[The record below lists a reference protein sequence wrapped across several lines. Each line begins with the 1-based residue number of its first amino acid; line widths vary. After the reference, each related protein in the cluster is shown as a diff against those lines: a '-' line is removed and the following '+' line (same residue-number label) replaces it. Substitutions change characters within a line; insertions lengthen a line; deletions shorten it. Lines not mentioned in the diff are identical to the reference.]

1 MIEPGALLDGRYRLE
16 ERIGAGGAGEVWRAR
31 HVTLNSI
38 VAIKVLHVGA
48 SHKELAK
55 KRFLQ
60 EARVTAQLRI
70 RQAVQVHD
78 FGFAGERPYLVM
90 ELLDGETLKARLA
103 KKGRLSV
110 RETTVIL
117 RQAARALERA
127 HALGIIHRDFKPDNV
142 FVLQDEDGDEDV
154 RVVDFGIAKLVGGF
168 DEVEEEPH
176 NDLEAASD
184 RNVLLN
190 FTRTG
195 GVLGTPYYMAPEQV
209 QSNPRLGPEVDLW
222 AFGVVAYECLTGR
235 RPFDGESAGLLFKA
249 ILEADHIAA
258 DRICPDLP
266 SSFATWFRTA
276 CAPDPEKRFSDARTA
291 VATLEEAL
299 GVLPIVGPSWLEATD
314 PSIALR
320 DVRRPSSSDDDTV
333 RVSISTSL
341 SGTAAAVHK
350 HRTSRRRAV
359 VALGAVLVSAAVGV
373 GILAGYQG
381 PEDIA
386 GGSATASE
394 AVRPAD
400 VASATT
406 GVASASTDIAEPAVE
421 PAVSASA
428 GVPETVDTSTKEPP
442 PVEPPATVRREPSGP
457 RPKSPPAKSTTAVE
471 PKVADPPPVAPPVT
485 APTAT
490 KTKPPSP
497 LDLPPLGL

>member
-1 MIEPGALLDGRYRLE
+1 MIKPGALLDGRYRLE

-110 RETTVIL
+110 RETTIIL

-176 NDLEAASD
+176 SDIEAVSD
-184 RNVLLN
+184 RNVLMN

-249 ILEADHIAA
+249 ILEADHIPVK
-258 DRICPDLP
+258 RLCPDLP

-276 CAPDPEKRFSDARTA
+276 CHPDPEK
-291 VATLEEAL
+291 
-299 GVLPIVGPSWLEATD
+299 
-314 PSIALR
+314 
-320 DVRRPSSSDDDTV
+320 
-333 RVSISTSL
+333 
-341 SGTAAAVHK
+341 
-350 HRTSRRRAV
+350 
-359 VALGAVLVSAAVGV
+359 
-373 GILAGYQG
+373 
-381 PEDIA
+381 
-386 GGSATASE
+386 
-394 AVRPAD
+394 
-400 VASATT
+400 
-406 GVASASTDIAEPAVE
+406 
-421 PAVSASA
+421 
-428 GVPETVDTSTKEPP
+428 
-442 PVEPPATVRREPSGP
+442 
-457 RPKSPPAKSTTAVE
+457 
-471 PKVADPPPVAPPVT
+471 
-485 APTAT
+485 
-490 KTKPPSP
+490 
-497 LDLPPLGL
+497 

>member
-48 SHKELAK
+48 SHRELAK

-110 RETTVIL
+110 RETTIIL

-142 FVLQDEDGDEDV
+142 FVLQDEDGEEDV

-176 NDLEAASD
+176 GDIEAAND
-184 RNVLLN
+184 KNTLLN

-235 RPFDGESAGLLFKA
+235 RPFDGESAGLLFQA
-249 ILEADHIAA
+249 ILEAEHVPVDQ
-258 DRICPDLP
+258 ICPDLP

-276 CAPDPEKRFSDARTA
+276 CNPDPEKRFSDARTA

-314 PSIALR
+314 PSIALQA
-320 DVRRPSSSDDDTV
+320 VRRPGSSDDDTV
-333 RVSISTSL
+333 RITISTSL
-341 SGTAAAVHK
+341 SGTAAAVHR
-350 HRTSRRRAV
+350 HRSSRRRAV

-373 GILAGYQG
+373 GVLLGYQG
-381 PEDIA
+381 PAEESSA
-386 GGSATASE
+386 GSATASQ
-394 AVRPAD
+394 ADPTD

-406 GVASASTDIAEPAVE
+406 GVASATTDVAEPVVE

-428 GVPETVDTSTKEPP
+428 GVPEAMNTATSQRP
-442 PVEPPATVRREPSGP
+442 PVKPPATIRREPSGP
-457 RPKSPPAKSTTAVE
+457 RPKPPPARSVKTEE
-471 PKVADPPPVAPPVT
+471 PKVAAPPPVAPPDT
-485 APTAT
+485 TPAAT